1 MASKDTYVEV
11 SASDL
16 KNSWHEYLEQV
27 AQGRQAIVITRY
39 GHPIARLSPVET
51 TDDTV
56 GLFGWMSGTV
66 TVHGD
71 IVAPLDEKWE
81 ADA

>member
-27 AQGRQAIVITRY
+27 ARGRQEIVITRY
-39 GHPIARLSPVET
+39 GHPIAKLSPVET
-51 TDDTV
+51 ADDTG